1 MSKALLIPGSFRK
14 IDQRLSA
21 VCTSTIRTSW
31 YPNLSSWAKKIGF
44 ALICAHLTLN
54 AGLASAQM
62 RDVTEEA
69 EQQGVRLNLQDV
81 DIRVLINTV
90 AEVSGKNFIVDPRVK
105 GKVSIISG
113 ATLGPEELYDVF
125 LSILEVHNF
134 ATVDNGTVIKVLPS
148 NVIKQHP
155 TPTLFTPTSE
165 TNDAQITQIVQLQF
179 ASVQDLVPI
188 IRPLIPPTSH
198 FAPHVPS
205 NSVVITD
212 TAANIQRV
220 LKIINRIDIPDK
232 RANIRVVNLDH
243 AKASTL
249 ATTLTQLVTTTAD
262 PKDAAS
268 SAKVSIQPFDSIN
281 ALIISAPDDQFA
293 KIQALIGELDVERE
307 IEGDVNVISLKHA
320 KAEDLASILK
330 DITATKADGAVSE
343 FNVQADEAS
352 NSLIVK
358 ASGTQLKTVQSV
370 VNKLDKR
377 RAQVYVETIIAEVSL
392 DQEAALGINWNIG
405 SQETTSV
412 TPPTT
417 EGGESKTTTTVNPI
431 GIFNPDRPGQLL
443 GRATAN
449 QTFELGTGGFNF
461 SLLDFSKYQL
471 DVVINA
477 LRSDSNSD
485 ILSTPTILT
494 LDNEEAEIVV
504 GQEVPF
510 VTGRFNSG
518 INNAVNQGGTD
529 GNGNNTPVGTGFQTI
544 ERKDVGI
551 KLKIKPQIN
560 EGDTIQLEVFQET
573 SSVSPVRV
581 EGQAD
586 LITNLRSIEGV
597 VQVDDGQVVVL
608 GGLITENVV
617 DTVSWVPVLG
627 KIPLIGN
634 LFRSKGK
641 KVEKRNLMVF
651 LKPRIIRSPEELAKY
666 SKTKYNAVRRD
677 GQISRL
683 NTSDFLIPEVDP
695 PVLIEYDKTL
705 GEGLIGSERQA
716 ELARRGEVRKPVKS
730 RIKDIIFGR
739 TFVSDEQIFEN
750 VEDDFEM
757 PPKKPHEDE
766 LQDLVDE
773 LEYGTSAEESVLPA
787 EGALPNDDV
796 IKAEDF

>member
-21 VCTSTIRTSW
+21 VAMSTVHPSMHI
-31 YPNLSSWAKKIGF
+31 NLSSWAKKIGI
-44 ALICAHLTLN
+44 ALVCAYLTLN

-134 ATVDNGTVIKVLPS
+134 ATVDSGTVIKVLPS

-155 TPTLFTPTSE
+155 TPTLFAPTSE

-249 ATTLTQLVTTTAD
+249 ATTLTQLVTSTAD

-307 IEGDVNVISLKHA
+307 IEGDVNVIALKHA

-330 DITATKADGAVSE
+330 DITASKADGAVSE
-343 FNVQADEAS
+343 FTVQADEAS

-370 VNKLDKR
+370 VDKLDRR

-392 DQEAALGINWNIG
+392 DQSAKLGINWNLG
-405 SQETTSV
+405 SQETTV
-412 TPPTT
+412 
-417 EGGESKTTTTVNPI
+417 EGDNGSSSTTTNPI
-431 GIFNPDRPGQLL
+431 GIINPDRPGQTI
-443 GRATAN
+443 GRATTGQNFA
-449 QTFELGTGGFNF
+449 LGTTGYNY

-471 DVVINA
+471 DIVLNA
-477 LRSDSNSD
+477 IRSDSNSD
-485 ILSTPTILT
+485 ILSTPTVLT
-494 LDNEEAEIVV
+494 LDNEEAEIVI

-510 VTGRFNSG
+510 VTGSFNSG
-518 INNAVNQGGTD
+518 INSSVNQGQGD
-529 GNGNNTPVGTGFQTI
+529 NNGNSTLGTGFQTI

-560 EGDTIQLEVFQET
+560 EGDTIQLEVLQET
-573 SSVSPVRV
+573 SSLVGQAV
-581 EGQAD
+581 EGSVD
-586 LITNLRSIEGV
+586 LVTNRRSIEAV

-617 DTVSWVPVLG
+617 DTVNKVPFLG
-627 KIPLIGN
+627 DVPLLGV
-634 LFRSKGK
+634 LFRSKEK
-641 KVEKRNLMVF
+641 RVEKRNLMVF
-651 LKPRIIRSPEELAKY
+651 LKPRIIRSADELASY
-666 SKTKYNAVRRD
+666 SKVRYDEVRRD

-683 NTSDFLIPEVDP
+683 ETSDLLIPEVDP
-695 PVLIEYDKTL
+695 PVLVKYEEVVGD
-705 GEGLIGSERQA
+705 GLITTESR
-716 ELARRGEVRKPVKS
+716 LDRARDGEIRKPLKS
-730 RIKDIIFGR
+730 RIKDIIFGK
-739 TFVSDEQIFEN
+739 
-750 VEDDFEM
+750 
-757 PPKKPHEDE
+757 PPKPVDPPVRRSTAPEEENLDE
-766 LQDLVDE
+766 LVDE
-773 LEYGTSAEESVLPA
+773 LESGQATTLEETEATAPQPEAETVDDTVS
-787 EGALPNDDV
+787 GADNV
-796 IKAEDF
+796 IQAEDY